1 MNGRDLAP
9 SGETRRLT
17 NVKMPGD
24 LFFQNDVSSGT
35 EPAIIPSHCKYGFR
49 TEIIRA
55 PKARAKDC

>member
-17 NVKMPGD
+17 DEKMPGD

-35 EPAIIPSHCKYGFR
+35 GPAIIPSHCKYGLR
-49 TEIIRA
+49 SEIIRA
-55 PKARAKDC
+55 PQARANDC